1 MAKTAAERQSDL
13 REKKKSELDEHGR
26 ELVAVSIYISKPHRA
41 IISAIA
47 SRLGVTQGQVLSRMI
62 EDSPLTHLLEQ
73 EKDAFLSGSASGNA
87 DTE

>member
-1 MAKTAAERQSDL
+1 MAITAAERQSEW
-13 REKKKSELDEHGR
+13 REKKKTELDEHGR

-62 EDSPLTHLLEQ
+62 EDSPLTHAIEQ
-73 EKDAFLSGSASGNA
+73 EKESFLSGAASGNG
-87 DTE
+87 DTK